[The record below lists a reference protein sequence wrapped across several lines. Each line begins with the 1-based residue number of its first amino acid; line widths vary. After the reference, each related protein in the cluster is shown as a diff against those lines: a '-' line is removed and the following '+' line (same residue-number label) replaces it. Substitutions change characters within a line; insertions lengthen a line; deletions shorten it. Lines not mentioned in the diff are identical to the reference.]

1 MEDSVRTFS
10 RAYVSFSFTDAGLK
24 GKGYSGK
31 RVVARYTYV
40 SPGHHFR
47 GTAIPW
53 ESKVSFKHS
62 EVLSYQSE
70 NKFLVRFLICQTI
83 KRRSMK
89 WGRQYQKLQW
99 MAGKPAYDIF
109 HDR

>member
-1 MEDSVRTFS
+1 
-10 RAYVSFSFTDAGLK
+10 LK
-24 GKGYSGK
+24 GKGYPGSG
-31 RVVARYTYV
+31 VTSQYTYV

-70 NKFLVRFLICQTI
+70 NEFLVRFLVCRTI
-83 KRRSMK
+83 EHHSMK
-89 WGRQYQKLQW
+89 V
-99 MAGKPAYDIF
+99 AGSIRNYNGVLGSQQDIF